1 MYMTDTDIK
10 TASAPEALK
19 TASAP
24 EALNVEAI
32 ADTETPAFIPDS
44 MRRKHE
50 NPLNLTQEQLDLKNE
65 EIARL
70 KTLYPNVD
78 PYWADIILDICLTK
92 TQEEIDAIKARVG
105 PFNRDYSNLQN
116 ELNKVK
122 ETWDTDMKKE
132 MVTVP

>member
-1 MYMTDTDIK
+1 MYM
-10 TASAPEALK
+10 A
-19 TASAP
+19 
-24 EALNVEAI
+24 
-32 ADTETPAFIPDS
+32 TESCGMEVNTTITEGDVPAFIPDS
-44 MRRKHE
+44 MRRKPE

-70 KTLYPNVD
+70 KTLYPDVD

-92 TQEEIDAIKARVG
+92 TQKEIDEIKARVG

-122 ETWDTDMKKE
+122 DDYRKE

>member
-1 MYMTDTDIK
+1 MYMEVNTTITEGDVPT
-10 TASAPEALK
+10 SGEAK
-19 TASAP
+19 
-24 EALNVEAI
+24 
-32 ADTETPAFIPDS
+32 AFIPDS

-70 KTLYPNVD
+70 KTLYPDVD

-92 TQEEIDAIKARVG
+92 TQKEIDAIKARVG

-122 ETWDTDMKKE
+122 DGYRKE
-132 MVTVP
+132 MVTIP

>member
-1 MYMTDTDIK
+1 MYMTEADI
-10 TASAPEALK
+10 
-19 TASAP
+19 
-24 EALNVEAI
+24 NVEAI
-32 ADTETPAFIPDS
+32 TDAETPAFIPDS
-44 MRRKHE
+44 MRRQPE

-78 PYWADIILDICLTK
+78 SYWADIVLDLCLTK
-92 TQEEIDAIKARVG
+92 TQEEIDAIKERVG
-105 PFNRDYSNLQN
+105 PFKRDYSQLQN

-122 ETWDTDMKKE
+122 DNWHQGAEWDTDIKKE

>member
-1 MYMTDTDIK
+1 MYMATESCGMATESCGMA
-10 TASAPEALK
+10 TESCGNE
-19 TASAP
+19 
-24 EALNVEAI
+24 N
-32 ADTETPAFIPDS
+32 ETPAFIPDS
-44 MRRKHE
+44 MRRQHE

-78 PYWADIILDICLTK
+78 PYWADIILDLCLTK

-105 PFNRDYSNLQN
+105 PFKRDYSNLQN

-122 ETWDTDMKKE
+122 DDYRKE
-132 MVTVP
+132 VVTVP

>member
-1 MYMTDTDIK
+1 METEGFGMTDTEI
-10 TASAPEALK
+10 TFEARND
-19 TASAP
+19 A
-24 EALNVEAI
+24 
-32 ADTETPAFIPDS
+32 ETPAFIPDT
-44 MRRKHE
+44 MRRQHE

-78 PYWADIILDICLTK
+78 PYWADIVLDICLTK

-105 PFNRDYSNLQN
+105 PFKRDYSNLQN

-122 ETWDTDMKKE
+122 DDYRKE

>member
-1 MYMTDTDIK
+1 M
-10 TASAPEALK
+10 A
-19 TASAP
+19 
-24 EALNVEAI
+24 
-32 ADTETPAFIPDS
+32 TESCGMEVNTTITEGDVPAFVPDS
-44 MRRKHE
+44 MRRQHE

-70 KTLYPNVD
+70 KTLYPDVD

-105 PFNRDYSNLQN
+105 PFKRDYSNLQN

-122 ETWDTDMKKE
+122 DGYRKE